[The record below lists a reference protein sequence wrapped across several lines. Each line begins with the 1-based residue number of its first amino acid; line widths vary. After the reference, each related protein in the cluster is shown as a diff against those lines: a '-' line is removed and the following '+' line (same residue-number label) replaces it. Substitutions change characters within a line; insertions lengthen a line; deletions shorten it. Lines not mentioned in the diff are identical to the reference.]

1 MSLAIIYC
9 PVLEKEIKALAQDQ
23 PEVTH
28 LEPMEWG
35 LHIQPDLLLKTVT
48 ERILKLQDHFKT
60 IMLGYGRCQAMDRLP
75 KNFKIPILYPEV
87 DDCIGVL
94 LGHDRYRNELE
105 KEAGTWF
112 LTPGWTEMG
121 MEFVF
126 HELQLSR
133 IAEKGLDP
141 LELAHLMLKD
151 FTRALFIEMKL
162 GDQEKLLK
170 KAHEI
175 ADEFHLRLERTEGS
189 LGVLEGTLKRALQAL
204 TTQKAQCGS

>member
-9 PVLEKEIKALAQDQ
+9 PVLEREIKIPVKDLSG
-23 PEVTH
+23 EIR

-35 LHIQPDLLLKTVT
+35 LHVQPDLLLKTVT
-48 ERILKLQDHFKT
+48 ERILDLQDNFKA

-75 KNFKIPILYPEV
+75 SNFKIPVFYPQA

-94 LGHDRYRNELE
+94 LGQDRYKEELQ
-105 KEAGTWF
+105 KQAGTWF

-126 HELQLSR
+126 HELELSR

-141 LELAHLMLKD
+141 LQLAHRMLKD
-151 FTRALFIEMKL
+151 YSRMLFIEMKL
-162 GDQEKLLK
+162 RDQENLLE
-170 KAHEI
+170 KARKI
-175 ADEFHLRLERTEGS
+175 AREFNLRLERTEGS
-189 LGVLEGTLKRALQAL
+189 LAMLKDTLNKAL
-204 TTQKAQCGS
+204 GG

>member
-1 MSLAIIYC
+1 MSLAVIYC
-9 PVLEKEIKALAQDQ
+9 PVLEREIKALVEEL

-35 LHIQPDLLLKTVT
+35 LHIQPDLLLKTIT
-48 ERILKLQDHFKT
+48 ERILDLQDHFKA

-75 KNFKIPILYPEV
+75 NNFKIPIFHPEA

-94 LGHDRYRNELE
+94 LCQDRYRNELE

-133 IAEKGLDP
+133 MAEKGFDP
-141 LELAHLMLKD
+141 LQLANLMLKD
-151 FTRALFIEMKL
+151 YTRALFIDMKL

-170 KAHEI
+170 KAQEI
-175 ADEFHLRLERTEGS
+175 ADEFHLRLEGTEGS
-189 LGVLEGTLKRALQAL
+189 LYVLRDTLNQAL
-204 TTQKAQCGS
+204 KKIRP